1 MRSTPRIAIESYTQA
16 RPSGHPIHGVAICTV
31 EGEAVEPVYV
41 LRDESGVVQLIAG
54 ALRLRE
60 DLPAVD
66 LHDFVGGTRFGML
79 SEADPCELEDAVRRR
94 VADLDAV
101 RITVFAYHAFPVPAK
116 RLGGVIGGVQCALHG
131 DLIEPLLVVRDRTGR
146 IVVRRVDELPLAGGG
161 VFDRRPTQCGI
172 RLDDARITADVR
184 AEIDDAV
191 RHAVA
196 AAKGPR

>member
-116 RLGGVIGGVQCALHG
+116 RL
-131 DLIEPLLVVRDRTGR
+131 VVRDRTGR